1 VYNFS
6 TETIDRGM
14 DLALL
19 PPEVFRV
26 PTPAPLAEDRRSRR
40 GAAVASQVENLNR
53 EYRMTRWPRRMT
65 ALFLAA
71 VLAAGVSC
79 TSDDSLGPSA
89 PAGPSTSVTETQ
101 GQQSDL
107 LLGGLLN
114 TLQNLNLL
122 SCSPQPYASR
132 TQVVGANGGTILVG
146 THKLV
151 IPAGALSQN
160 YTIRAEQVTHRVN
173 SVRFSPEGLRFAKPA
188 KLTLSY
194 SNCSPLLLLKR
205 VVYTDELLRILEL
218 IPSLDNLRTKT
229 VTGDIRHFSRYA
241 VAW

>member
-1 VYNFS
+1 
-6 TETIDRGM
+6 
-14 DLALL
+14 
-19 PPEVFRV
+19 
-26 PTPAPLAEDRRSRR
+26 
-40 GAAVASQVENLNR
+40 
-53 EYRMTRWPRRMT
+53 MTRWPRRMT

-89 PAGPSTSVTETQ
+89 PAGPSGMAETN
-101 GQQSDL
+101 GQQSEL
-107 LLGGLLN
+107 LLG
-114 TLQNLNLL
+114 TLVNNLKDLHLL

-132 TQVVGANGGTILVG
+132 TQVVGVNGGTIYVG

-151 IPAGALSQN
+151 IPAGALNRN

-173 SVRFSPEGLRFAKPA
+173 SVRFSPEGLKFAKPA

-205 VVYTDELLRILEL
+205 IVYTDELLRILEL
-218 IPSLDNLRTKT
+218 IPSLDDIRTKT

>member
-1 VYNFS
+1 LPL
-6 TETIDRGM
+6 
-14 DLALL
+14 LA
-19 PPEVFRV
+19 PEVFRE
-26 PTPAPLAEDRRSRR
+26 PTPALLPRSAAPTDR
-40 GAAVASQVENLNR
+40 AAVPSQVENLNR
-53 EYRMTRWPRRMT
+53 EYRMTGWPRRMT

-89 PAGPSTSVTETQ
+89 PSGPSMMAETD
-101 GQQSDL
+101 GQQSEL

-132 TQVVGANGGTILVG
+132 TQVVGVNGGTILVG

-160 YTIRAEQVTHRVN
+160 YTIRAEQVTYRVN
-173 SVRFSPEGLRFAKPA
+173 SVRFSPAGLRFAKPA

-218 IPSLDNLRTKT
+218 IPSLDDLRTKT

>member
-1 VYNFS
+1 MVQANG
-6 TETIDRGM
+6 E
-14 DLALL
+14 
-19 PPEVFRV
+19 
-26 PTPAPLAEDRRSRR
+26 
-40 GAAVASQVENLNR
+40 
-53 EYRMTRWPRRMT
+53 
-65 ALFLAA
+65 
-71 VLAAGVSC
+71 
-79 TSDDSLGPSA
+79 
-89 PAGPSTSVTETQ
+89 
-101 GQQSDL
+101 QSEI
-107 LLGGLLN
+107 LLGGVLDLLK
-114 TLQNLNLL
+114 NLHLL
-122 SCSPQPYASR
+122 SCSPQPYVSR

-151 IPAGALSQN
+151 IPAGALSGD

-173 SVRFSPEGLRFAKPA
+173 SVRFSPEGLKFAKPA

>member
-1 VYNFS
+1 
-6 TETIDRGM
+6 
-14 DLALL
+14 
-19 PPEVFRV
+19 
-26 PTPAPLAEDRRSRR
+26 
-40 GAAVASQVENLNR
+40 
-53 EYRMTRWPRRMT
+53 MTRWPRKMT

-89 PAGPSTSVTETQ
+89 PAGPSTMTALE
-101 GQQSDL
+101 GEQSDL

-114 TLQNLNLL
+114 TLQNLHLL
-122 SCSPQPYASR
+122 GCSPQPYAS
-132 TQVVGANGGTILVG
+132 TTAVVGVNGGTISVG
-146 THKLV
+146 THRLV
-151 IPAGALSQN
+151 IPAGALTRN
-160 YTIRAEQVTHRVN
+160 YTIRAEQVTYRVN

-194 SNCSPLLLLKR
+194 SNCSPLLVLKR

>member
-1 VYNFS
+1 
-6 TETIDRGM
+6 
-14 DLALL
+14 
-19 PPEVFRV
+19 
-26 PTPAPLAEDRRSRR
+26 
-40 GAAVASQVENLNR
+40 
-53 EYRMTRWPRRMT
+53 MTGWPRRMS
-65 ALFLAA
+65 ALFLAV
-71 VLAAGVSC
+71 VLLAGVSC
-79 TSDDSLGPSA
+79 TSDESLGPSA
-89 PAGPSTSVTETQ
+89 PEVSPSMVQANGE
-101 GQQSDL
+101 QSEI
-107 LLGGLLN
+107 LLGGVLDLLK
-114 TLQNLNLL
+114 NLHLL
-122 SCSPQPYASR
+122 SCSPQPYVSR

-151 IPAGALSQN
+151 IPAGALSRD

-173 SVRFSPEGLRFAKPA
+173 SVRFSPEGLKFAKPA

>member
-1 VYNFS
+1 
-6 TETIDRGM
+6 
-14 DLALL
+14 
-19 PPEVFRV
+19 
-26 PTPAPLAEDRRSRR
+26 
-40 GAAVASQVENLNR
+40 
-53 EYRMTRWPRRMT
+53 MTGWPRKMT

-79 TSDDSLGPSA
+79 TSDDSMGPSV
-89 PAGPSTSVTETQ
+89 PADQSSMAKTEGQPSE
-101 GQQSDL
+101 L
-107 LLGGLLN
+107 ILGGLLE
-114 TLQNLNLL
+114 NLKNLHLL
-122 SCSPQPYASR
+122 SCSPQPYVSR
-132 TQVVGANGGTILVG
+132 TQVVGRNGGTIVVG
-146 THKLV
+146 THRLV
-151 IPAGALSQN
+151 IPAGALSRN

-173 SVRFSPEGLRFAKPA
+173 SVRFSPEGLRFARPA

-218 IPSLDNLRTKT
+218 IPSIDNLRTKT